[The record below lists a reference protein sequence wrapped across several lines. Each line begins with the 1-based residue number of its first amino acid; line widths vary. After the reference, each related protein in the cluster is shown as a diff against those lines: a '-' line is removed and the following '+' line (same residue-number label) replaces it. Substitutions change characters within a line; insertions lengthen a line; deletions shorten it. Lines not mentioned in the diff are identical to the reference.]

1 MRDQLIATYSIVA
14 RDAATGDLGV
24 AVQSCYLAVGAA
36 VPWGDAGVGV
46 VATQSFAN
54 LDFGPEGLAMM
65 REGIAPPDALRRL
78 LEGDQRGETRQVAL
92 LDSSGRVATHTGAAC
107 VAAAGHLTDDGV
119 SVQANMMTD
128 DTVWPAMLNAY
139 RRARGDL
146 GARLVAALEAAEAT
160 GGDIR
165 GRQSAA
171 LLVVSGS
178 RAQKPWQGRLYDL
191 RVDDHPDPVA
201 EIARL
206 LRLKRAQS
214 AQRRFA
220 EAAAAGR
227 IEEATA
233 ALHQALELAPE
244 LDETQLF
251 AAYAYSLQGRH
262 DQARALLR
270 NVFDRKPL
278 LAEWMDRM
286 MAAALIPSN
295 PLLLEMI
302 RNTRRQHSQRGQ
314 PA

>member
-14 RDAATGDLGV
+14 RDATTGELGV

-36 VPWGDAGVGV
+36 VPWGEAGVGV
-46 VATQSFAN
+46 VATQAFSN
-54 LDFGPEGLAMM
+54 LDFGPEGLTMM
-65 REGIAPPDALRRL
+65 REGVTPQDALRRL
-78 LEGDQRGETRQVAL
+78 LEGDQRNETRQVAL
-92 LDSSGRVATHTGAAC
+92 LDSSGHVATHTGAAC

-146 GARLVAALEAAEAT
+146 AARLVAALEAAEAS

-178 RAQKPWQGRLYDL
+178 RVQKPWQGRLYDL
-191 RVDDHPDPVA
+191 RVDDHPDPVS

-227 IEEATA
+227 IEEAAA
-233 ALHQALELAPE
+233 ALQQALELAPE
-244 LDETQLF
+244 VHEIQLS
-251 AAYAYSLQGRH
+251 AAYAYVLHGRQ
-262 DQARALLR
+262 DEARALLR
-270 NVFDRKPL
+270 RVFDSKPL
-278 LAEWMDRM
+278 LAEWMLRM
-286 MAAALIPSN
+286 VAAGVIPHDSV
-295 PLLLEMI
+295 LVDTIASMRI
-302 RNTRRQHSQRGQ
+302 RSAAH
-314 PA
+314 

>member
-14 RDAATGDLGV
+14 RDTTTGELGV

-36 VPWGDAGVGV
+36 VPWGEAGVGV
-46 VATQSFAN
+46 VATQAFSN
-54 LDFGPEGLAMM
+54 LDFGPDGLTMM
-65 REGIAPPDALRRL
+65 REGITPRDALRRL

-92 LDSSGRVATHTGAAC
+92 LDSSGHVATHTGAAC
-107 VAAAGHLTDDGV
+107 VAAAGHLSDDGV

-146 GARLVAALEAAEAT
+146 AARLVAALEAAEAT

-178 RAQKPWQGRLYDL
+178 RAEKPWQGRLYDL

-227 IEEATA
+227 IEEAAA

-244 LDETQLF
+244 VHEIQLS
-251 AAYAYSLQGRH
+251 AAYAYVLHGRH
-262 DQARALLR
+262 DEARALLQR
-270 NVFDRKPL
+270 VFDSKPL
-278 LAEWMDRM
+278 LAEWMQRM
-286 MAAALIPSN
+286 IAAGIIPHDSV
-295 PLLLEMI
+295 LVDTIAAMRI
-302 RNTRRQHSQRGQ
+302 RSTAH
-314 PA
+314 